1 MAGTAPF
8 CEHFEHQADM
18 GVRGFG
24 RTCEEAFEQ
33 AALALTAVVVP
44 PEFVQGR
51 ECVAVRCVAGDV
63 ELLLL
68 DWLNAVVYQM
78 AASKMIFHRFKVRLQ
93 GTQLEGELFGEALDV
108 ESHQPGVEVKA
119 ATATALCVA
128 QLADG
133 TWLAQ
138 CVVDV

>member
-1 MAGTAPF
+1 MPDRPPSF
-8 CEHFEHQADM
+8 EHFEHQADM

-33 AALALTAVVVP
+33 AALALTSVVVP
-44 PEFVQGR
+44 PELVR
-51 ECVAVRCVAGDV
+51 ATETIAVRCAAGDI

-68 DWLNAVVYQM
+68 DWLSAVVYQM
-78 AASKMIFHRFKVRLQ
+78 AARKMIFSQFKVRIQ
-93 GTQLEGELFGEALDV
+93 GIRLEGELFGEPLDV
-108 ESHQPGVEVKA
+108 VRHQPGVEVKA
-119 ATATALCVA
+119 ATATSLRVA

-133 TWLAQ
+133 AWLAQ

>member
-1 MAGTAPF
+1 MAGAAPF

-33 AALALTAVVVP
+33 AARALTAVVVP
-44 PEFVQGR
+44 LKSVEAKQSLTVH
-51 ECVAVRCVAGDV
+51 CAAADI

-78 AASKMIFHRFKVRLQ
+78 SAGKMIFRRFKVHLQ
-93 GTQLEGELFGEALDV
+93 GTQLDGELFGEMLNV
-108 ESHQPGVEVKA
+108 ERHQPGGEVKA
-119 ATATALCVA
+119 ATATALRVA
-128 QLADG
+128 KLSDG
-133 TWLAQ
+133 MWLAQ
-138 CVVDV
+138 LVVDV